1 VIAAA
6 IEVVR
11 PSADAK
17 DLRLE
22 QSLDPLAGTVS
33 GDPDRLQQVVW
44 NLLTNAVK
52 FTPRGGRIE
61 VLLRRAEG
69 HLELIVRDDGIGID
83 APFLPQVFDR
93 FRQAD
98 ASTTRS
104 HGGLGLGLSIAR
116 QLVELHGG
124 SIEAASEG
132 LGLGSEFVV
141 HLPRHIPSPKTEYSS
156 NTGMSIFRIPR
167 SNPLYTI

>member
-1 VIAAA
+1 
-6 IEVVR
+6 VR

-61 VLLRRAEG
+61 VLAAPRRGSPRADRSRRR
-69 HLELIVRDDGIGID
+69 HRHRR
-83 APFLPQVFDR
+83 PFLPQVFDR

-98 ASTTRS
+98 ASTTRA
-104 HGGLGLGLSIAR
+104 HGGLGLGLSIAQ

-132 LGLGSEFVV
+132 LGMGASFVV
-141 HLPRHIPSPKTEYSS
+141 RLPLQSARVATSPGRPAPPATRLCRSPST
-156 NTGMSIFRIPR
+156 
-167 SNPLYTI
+167 